1 VVREAPAFRRGD
13 RELPGAPSTATR
25 PEQAA
30 ERLAKLAADA
40 EPGTRLGTKDELRA
54 RCGVSVGTFNEALR
68 LVQARGLVTVR
79 AGRVGGLFASRQSP
93 LVRLGNSVLAIDDD
107 ATSVADAIRIR
118 DALEPLLVEDAVRH
132 RSARDVE
139 AMRRGLER
147 MRAAADAVDEN
158 AFLRANWALH
168 ARMAEVSPSMM
179 LRSFYLSLLEM
190 IESRTLSMQ
199 SVDEAPLP
207 QYLDNRD
214 RLHADLVAAIE
225 EQDPRRA
232 LDLIRVHNATTAAA
246 TATLASA
253 PPSGP
258 TERPDARR

>member
-1 VVREAPAFRRGD
+1 VVREAPAFHRGD
-13 RELPGAPSTATR
+13 WELPGAPSTATR

-30 ERLAKLAADA
+30 ERLAKLAANA

-79 AGRVGGLFASRQSP
+79 VGRVGGLFATRQSP

-132 RSARDVE
+132 RSASDVE
-139 AMRRGLER
+139 AMRHGLER
-147 MRAAADAVDEN
+147 MRAAADAVD
-158 AFLRANWALH
+158 ADGFLRANWALH

-190 IESRTLSMQ
+190 IESHTLSMQ

-207 QYLDNRD
+207 EYLDNRY
-214 RLHADLVAAIE
+214 RLHADLVSAIE
-225 EQDPRRA
+225 EQDARRA

-246 TATLASA
+246 SATLAAA
-253 PPSGP
+253 PPSGLG
-258 TERPDARR
+258 TER